1 MKIKTTE
8 TEINKV
14 KKKKKK
20 NAGDW
25 RGFFLVGGYHKNGA
39 KILPYLN

>member
-20 NAGDW
+20 KM
-25 RGFFLVGGYHKNGA
+25 LV
-39 KILPYLN
+39 IEEVSF

>member
-14 KKKKKK
+14 KKKK